1 MRGRGSRDS
10 VGRDV
15 GTPWGVAGRGR
26 VCPTG
31 FRRRV
36 ARRWRRV
43 GVIFERVIEEAARRR
58 KGIRV
63 RKQKDSTEE
72 QKREEQEGLAEKSA
86 ETLNEEKRKQSRE
99 NIPQRMLQ
107 TGNG

>member
-1 MRGRGSRDS
+1 LGPLGGSREEEGFALR
-10 VGRDV
+10 VF
-15 GTPWGVAGRGR
+15 AGGLRGGGG
-26 VCPTG
+26 G
-31 FRRRV
+31 F
-36 ARRWRRV
+36 
-43 GVIFERVIEEAARRR
+43 GVIFERVIEEDARRR

-63 RKQKDSTEE
+63 HKQKDSTEE
-72 QKREEQEGLAEKSA
+72 EKREEQEGLAEKSE